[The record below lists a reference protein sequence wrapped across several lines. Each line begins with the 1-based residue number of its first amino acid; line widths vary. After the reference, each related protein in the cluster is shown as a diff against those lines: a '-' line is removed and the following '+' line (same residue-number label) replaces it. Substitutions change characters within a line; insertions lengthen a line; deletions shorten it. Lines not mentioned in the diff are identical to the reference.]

1 MSSAA
6 AGPRLE
12 IVVAVAANGV
22 IGRGG
27 QLPWHLP
34 DDLKHFKSL
43 TMGHP
48 VIMGRRTY
56 ESVGKP
62 LPGRRN
68 IVVSNSMSSPPA
80 DGVELA
86 RSLDE
91 AIRLASSSPGPAFV
105 VGGAGLYEAAL
116 PRATRLHITEILQ
129 PVEGDTVFPQID
141 RRRWR
146 LVVEVPHPSDE
157 RHALPFVFRTY
168 EPREGASD

>member
-1 MSSAA
+1 MSSAETE
-6 AGPRLE
+6 PRLE
-12 IVVAVAANGV
+12 IVVAVAANGA

-43 TMGHP
+43 TIGHP

-68 IVVSNSMSSPPA
+68 IVVSNSMSSAPA
-80 DGVELA
+80 KGVELA

-91 AIRLASSSPGPAFV
+91 AIRLVSNTTGPAFV
-105 VGGAGLYEAAL
+105 VGGAGLYEAAI
-116 PRATRLHITEILQ
+116 PRAGKLHLTELDDA
-129 PVEGDTVFPQID
+129 VEGDTFFPRFDKSQWRVANETRHERDD
-141 RRRWR
+141 RHKLAFW
-146 LVVEVPHPSDE
+146 
-157 RHALPFVFRTY
+157 FRTY
-168 EPREGASD
+168 ERI